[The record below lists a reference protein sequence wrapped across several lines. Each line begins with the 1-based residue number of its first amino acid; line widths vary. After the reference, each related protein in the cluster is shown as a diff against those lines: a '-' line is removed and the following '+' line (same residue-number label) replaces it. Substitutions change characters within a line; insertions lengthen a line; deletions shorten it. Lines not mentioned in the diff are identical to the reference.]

1 MEYDIKNK
9 DGRQKPI
16 RIFSHSEEIII
27 QRTRVKVMDR
37 NTGKVDAMYVLE
49 GLGPTG
55 WMTIETTGNQ
65 ELFAY
70 VYVGDEI
77 YDNKSKY
84 DTQQKINLSKKI

>member
-1 MEYDIKNK
+1 MKIQLVRIYK
-9 DGRQKPI
+9 DGRQKPV
-16 RIFSHSEEIII
+16 RIFSHSEEVII

-37 NTGKVDAMYVLE
+37 NIGKTSAMYVLE

-70 VYVGDEI
+70 IYVGDEI
-77 YDNKSKY
+77 TNYD
-84 DTQQKINLSKKI
+84 

>member
-1 MEYDIKNK
+1 
-9 DGRQKPI
+9 
-16 RIFSHSEEIII
+16 
-27 QRTRVKVMDR
+27 MDR
-37 NTGKVDAMYVLE
+37 NTGKIGAMYVLE

-77 YDNKSKY
+77 IDGDKS
-84 DTQQKINLSKKI
+84 

>member
-1 MEYDIKNK
+1 MKIQLIRIHE
-9 DGRQKPI
+9 DGKQKPI

-37 NTGKVDAMYVLE
+37 DTGKVNAMYVLE

-70 VYVGDEI
+70 IYVGDESTNEN
-77 YDNKSKY
+77 DKS
-84 DTQQKINLSKKI
+84 DMVP

>member
-1 MEYDIKNK
+1 MKIQIVKIYE
-9 DGRQKPI
+9 DGKQKPV
-16 RIFSHSEEIII
+16 RIFSHSEEVII

-37 NTGKVDAMYVLE
+37 NTGKIGAMYVLE

-77 YDNKSKY
+77 TNI
-84 DTQQKINLSKKI
+84 Q

>member
-1 MEYDIKNK
+1 MEEE
-9 DGRQKPI
+9 GRQIPI
-16 RIFSHSEEIII
+16 RIFSHSEEVII
-27 QRTRVKVMDR
+27 QRTRVKVVDQ
-37 NTGKVDAMYVLE
+37 NTGKTSAMYILE

-77 YDNKSKY
+77 VDDDVKS
-84 DTQQKINLSKKI
+84 

>member
-1 MEYDIKNK
+1 
-9 DGRQKPI
+9 
-16 RIFSHSEEIII
+16 
-27 QRTRVKVMDR
+27 MDR

-84 DTQQKINLSKKI
+84 DIQQKINLSKKNLALFV

>member
-1 MEYDIKNK
+1 LKIQIVKIYE
-9 DGRQKPI
+9 DGKQKPI
-16 RIFSHSEEIII
+16 RIFSHSEEVII

-37 NTGKVDAMYVLE
+37 NTGKIGAMYVLE

-77 YDNKSKY
+77 IDGDKS
-84 DTQQKINLSKKI
+84 

>member
-1 MEYDIKNK
+1 M
-9 DGRQKPI
+9 PI

-37 NTGKVDAMYVLE
+37 NRDKVNAMYVLE

-77 YDNKSKY
+77 VC
-84 DTQQKINLSKKI
+84 

>member
-1 MEYDIKNK
+1 LKIQLVKIDK
-9 DGRQKPI
+9 DGKQQPI

-27 QRTRVKVMDR
+27 QRTRVKVMDM
-37 NTGKVDAMYVLE
+37 NTGKISEMYVLE

-70 VYVGDEI
+70 IYVGDEI
-77 YDNKSKY
+77 SNYSH
-84 DTQQKINLSKKI
+84 L